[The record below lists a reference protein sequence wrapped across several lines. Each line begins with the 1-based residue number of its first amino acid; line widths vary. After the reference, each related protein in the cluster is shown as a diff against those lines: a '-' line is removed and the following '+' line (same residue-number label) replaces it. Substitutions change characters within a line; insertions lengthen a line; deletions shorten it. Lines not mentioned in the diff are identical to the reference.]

1 MNSHVL
7 YLAHGSYRVRAA
19 REHVK
24 RLAGSG
30 SRVLLVV
37 PAKESWAEAVA
48 ELEAFDNVEVVQLT
62 PDSKG
67 SVLKAAKKFVL
78 ARTGPV
84 SSVDTVVAGDAQSL
98 PTAWMLTKQRPDV
111 TLRLEPYA
119 PDGRVAEAS
128 DIAVV
133 TPWYPS
139 PNNPYAGAFVKMA
152 TRSVADEFDRVS
164 IIHTEDWS
172 GHADAALNDAIK
184 ITTDRLQDNRGLIPV
199 LDTPEGTLLRVPV
212 PLVHRKNYS
221 PWATAQETALRKAL
235 PGGRI
240 KAPVIHAHAGIY
252 GGVLAMRLAQPDA
265 RIVVTE
271 HATFLNRIFSQ
282 PAARALYHDV
292 LVRADAFLCVS
303 TYLRDQIAAEFPDV
317 ADKLRVVP
325 NVVDFD
331 SFASGCDYSQDLRK
345 WLYVGRLVKHKGV
358 GELLEAFALVAEK
371 DPLVTLTMVGSGALE
386 EELLTRAEVLGIADR
401 FTVSPP
407 VTPDEVNGLMHQH
420 DLLVHAS
427 KIETFGMTIVEAVA
441 AGLPVLVT
449 RSFGPEETLS
459 GIETVAGSL
468 MEISDDPQVIADA
481 YWDLRARAADLDL
494 PAAREVLEQ
503 RYGAPAVAQQLMD
516 VYLDRPSAP
525 VAVDTP
531 ASPGGDAALPADTQG
546 APALAAGAG
555 APVSETDAE
564 PSAEGAAQVGRAVLL
579 ALAPPKPRRVADFAN
594 HLLESG
600 VHVTVVT
607 ANNAAWRRT
616 GLDARVTLVSI
627 EQGEKRLL
635 IPRGERFVVYKAPRA
650 ILNRARRMAR
660 KRRTAIASELMVAAT
675 QRVHTKAANAFH
687 KNVFNRGY
695 REVRPQL
702 LSRIAR
708 RKALPELRLDL
719 TDHVF
724 VCDINSTVTG
734 WKWAKAYPNLTVTTN
749 LDRSTYSAQ
758 KA

>member
-24 RLAGSG
+24 SLAGSG
-30 SRVLLVV
+30 DRVLLVV
-37 PAKESWAEAVA
+37 PATESWAEAVA
-48 ELEAFDNVEVVQLT
+48 ELETLDNVEIVQLT
-62 PDSKG
+62 PDKKG
-67 SVLKAAKKFVL
+67 SLLKAAKKFVL
-78 ARTGPV
+78 ARKGPAA
-84 SSVDTVVAGDAQSL
+84 SVDTVVAGDAQAL

-119 PDGRVAEAS
+119 SDGRVAEAA
-128 DIAVV
+128 DIAVIS
-133 TPWYPS
+133 PWYPS
-139 PNNPYAGAFVKMA
+139 PNNPYAGAFVKAA
-152 TRSVADEFDRVS
+152 TRSVTDKFDRLS
-164 IIHTEDWS
+164 IMHTEDWS
-172 GHADAALNDAIK
+172 GPADAALNDAIK
-184 ITTDRLQDNRGLIPV
+184 ITTDRLQDNRELIPV

-221 PWATAQETALRKAL
+221 PWVTAQETALRKAL

-271 HATFLNRIFSQ
+271 HATFLNKVFSQ

-325 NVVDFD
+325 NVIDFD
-331 SFASGCDYSQDLRK
+331 SFSTGCDYSPELRK

-358 GELLEAFALVAEK
+358 GELLEAFALVAGK
-371 DPLVTLTMVGSGALE
+371 DPQVTLTMVGSGAME
-386 EELLTRAEVLGIADR
+386 EELLMRATDLGLAGR
-401 FTVSPP
+401 FTVLPP
-407 VTPDEVNGLMHQH
+407 VTPDEVNGLMHRH

-459 GIETVAGSL
+459 GIETLAGSM
-468 MEISDDPQVIADA
+468 MEVSDDPQVITDA
-481 YWDLRARAADLDL
+481 YWELRARAAELDL
-494 PAAREVLEQ
+494 PAARRVLEQ

-525 VAVDTP
+525 TAVKAPGAPEVDVAAAEEPQAPGLSAPLGSDNAET
-531 ASPGGDAALPADTQG
+531 SPDPLTQG
-546 APALAAGAG
+546 T
-555 APVSETDAE
+555 E
-564 PSAEGAAQVGRAVLL
+564 QVGRAVLL

-594 HLLESG
+594 HLLERG

-607 ANNAAWRRT
+607 ANNSAWRRT
-616 GLDARVTLVSI
+616 GLDPRVAMVSI

-650 ILNRARRMAR
+650 LLGRARRTAR
-660 KRRTAIASELMVAAT
+660 KRRTAITSELAVAAT

-702 LSRIAR
+702 LARIAR

-734 WKWAKAYPNLTVTTN
+734 WKWAKSYPNLTVTTN
-749 LDRSTYSAQ
+749 LDRTIYATP

>member
-1 MNSHVL
+1 
-7 YLAHGSYRVRAA
+7 
-19 REHVK
+19 
-24 RLAGSG
+24 
-30 SRVLLVV
+30 
-37 PAKESWAEAVA
+37 
-48 ELEAFDNVEVVQLT
+48 
-62 PDSKG
+62 
-67 SVLKAAKKFVL
+67 
-78 ARTGPV
+78 
-84 SSVDTVVAGDAQSL
+84 
-98 PTAWMLTKQRPDV
+98 
-111 TLRLEPYA
+111 
-119 PDGRVAEAS
+119 
-128 DIAVV
+128 
-133 TPWYPS
+133 
-139 PNNPYAGAFVKMA
+139 
-152 TRSVADEFDRVS
+152 
-164 IIHTEDWS
+164 
-172 GHADAALNDAIK
+172 
-184 ITTDRLQDNRGLIPV
+184 
-199 LDTPEGTLLRVPV
+199 
-212 PLVHRKNYS
+212 
-221 PWATAQETALRKAL
+221 
-235 PGGRI
+235 
-240 KAPVIHAHAGIY
+240 
-252 GGVLAMRLAQPDA
+252 
-265 RIVVTE
+265 VTE

-331 SFASGCDYSQDLRK
+331 SFATGCDYSQDLRK

-386 EELLTRAEVLGIADR
+386 EELLTRAEVLGLADR

-407 VTPDEVNGLMHQH
+407 VTPDEVNGLMHRH

-525 VAVDTP
+525 AAVDAP

-546 APALAAGAG
+546 GPALAAGLG
-555 APVSETDAE
+555 AQVPETVAE

-594 HLLESG
+594 HLLECG

>member
-24 RLAGSG
+24 SLAGSG
-30 SRVLLVV
+30 DRVLLVV
-37 PAKESWAEAVA
+37 PATESWAEAVA
-48 ELEAFDNVEVVQLT
+48 ELETLDNVEIVQLT
-62 PDSKG
+62 PDKRG
-67 SVLKAAKKFVL
+67 SLLKAAKKFVL
-78 ARTGPV
+78 ARTGPAA
-84 SSVDTVVAGDAQSL
+84 SVDTVVAGDAQAL
-98 PTAWMLTKQRPDV
+98 PTAWMLTKRRPDV

-119 PDGRVAEAS
+119 SDGRVAEAA
-128 DIAVV
+128 DIAVI

-139 PNNPYAGAFVKMA
+139 SNNPYAGAFVKAA
-152 TRSVADEFDRVS
+152 TRSVADKFDRVS

-172 GHADAALNDAIK
+172 GPADAALNDAIK
-184 ITTDRLQDNRGLIPV
+184 ITTDRLQDNRDLIPV

-221 PWATAQETALRKAL
+221 PWVTAQETALRKAL

-271 HATFLNRIFSQ
+271 HATFLNKVFSQ

-325 NVVDFD
+325 NVIDFD
-331 SFASGCDYSQDLRK
+331 SFSTGCDYSSELRK

-371 DPLVTLTMVGSGALE
+371 DPQVTLTMVGSGAME
-386 EELLTRAEVLGIADR
+386 EALLIRAADLGLADR
-401 FTVSPP
+401 FTVLPP
-407 VTPDEVNGLMHQH
+407 VTPDEVNGLMHRH

-459 GIETVAGSL
+459 GIETLAGSM
-468 MEISDDPQVIADA
+468 MEVSDDPQVIANA
-481 YWDLRARAADLDL
+481 YWELRARAAELDL
-494 PAAREVLEQ
+494 PAARRVLEQ

-525 VAVDTP
+525 SAVKAPGSPEADVAAAEEP
-531 ASPGGDAALPADTQG
+531 QAPGLSAPLGSAEPETSAGPLAQG
-546 APALAAGAG
+546 A
-555 APVSETDAE
+555 ER
-564 PSAEGAAQVGRAVLL
+564 VGRAVLL
-579 ALAPPKPRRVADFAN
+579 ALAPPKPRRIADFAN
-594 HLLESG
+594 HLLERG

-607 ANNAAWRRT
+607 ANSSAWQRT
-616 GLDARVTLVSI
+616 GLDPRVAMVSI

-650 ILNRARRMAR
+650 LLGRARRTAR
-660 KRRTAIASELMVAAT
+660 KRRTAITSELAVAAT
-675 QRVHTKAANAFH
+675 QRMHSRAANAFH

-702 LSRIAR
+702 LARIAR

-734 WKWAKAYPNLTVTTN
+734 WKWAKSYPNLTVTTN
-749 LDRSTYSAQ
+749 LDRTIYATP

>member
-24 RLAGSG
+24 RLSDSG
-30 SRVLLVV
+30 VRVLLVV
-37 PAKESWAEAVA
+37 PATENWTEAVT
-48 ELEAFDNVEVVQLT
+48 ELEALDNVEVVQLA
-62 PDSKG
+62 PDKKG

-78 ARTGPV
+78 AKTGPA
-84 SSVDTVVAGDAQSL
+84 SSVDTVVAGDAQAL
-98 PTAWMLTKQRPDV
+98 PTAWTLTKQRPDV

-119 PDGRVAEAS
+119 PDGRVAEAA
-128 DIAVV
+128 DLAVI

-152 TRSVADEFDRVS
+152 TRSVADKFDRLS

-172 GHADAALNDAIK
+172 GPADAALNDAIK
-184 ITTDRLQDNRGLIPV
+184 ITTDRLQDNRDLVPV
-199 LDTPEGTLLRVPV
+199 LDTPEGSLLRVPV

-221 PWATAQETALRKAL
+221 PWVTAQETALRKAL

-271 HATFLNRIFSQ
+271 HATFLNKIFSQ

-317 ADKLRVVP
+317 AEKLRVVP

-331 SFASGCDYSQDLRK
+331 SFLTGCDYSQELRK

-358 GELLEAFALVAEK
+358 SELLEAFALVAEK
-371 DPLVTLTMVGSGALE
+371 DPLVTLSMVGSGALE
-386 EELLTRAEVLGIADR
+386 EDLLARAEALGLGDR
-401 FTVSPP
+401 FSILPP
-407 VTPDEVNGLMHQH
+407 VTPDEVNGLMHRH

-449 RSFGPEETLS
+449 RSFGPEETLA
-459 GIETVAGSL
+459 GIETTAGS
-468 MEISDDPQVIADA
+468 MMDISDDPQVIADA
-481 YWDLRARAADLDL
+481 YWDLRARASELDL

-516 VYLDRPSAP
+516 VYLNRPSDPAAVGTP
-525 VAVDTP
+525 VSAD
-531 ASPGGDAALPADTQG
+531 ADAAPSANVRSG
-546 APALAAGAG
+546 PAPAAGLG
-555 APVSETDAE
+555 TETSETAAE
-564 PSAEGAAQVGRAVLL
+564 PSAEGAEQVGRAVLL

-594 HLLESG
+594 HLLERG

-607 ANNAAWRRT
+607 ANNSAWRRT
-616 GLDARVTLVSI
+616 GLDPRVTLVSI

-635 IPRGERFVVYKAPRA
+635 IPRGERFVIYKAPRA

-660 KRRTAIASELMVAAT
+660 KRRTAITSELVVAAT
-675 QRVHTKAANAFH
+675 QRVHSKAANAFH

-734 WKWAKAYPNLTVTTN
+734 WKWAKSFPNLTVTTN
-749 LDRSTYSAQ
+749 LDRTTYSAK

>member
-24 RLAGSG
+24 SLAGSG
-30 SRVLLVV
+30 DRVLLVV
-37 PAKESWAEAVA
+37 PATESWAEAVA
-48 ELEAFDNVEVVQLT
+48 ELKTLDNVEIVQLT
-62 PDSKG
+62 PDKKG
-67 SVLKAAKKFVL
+67 SLLKAAKKFVL
-78 ARTGPV
+78 ARTGPAA
-84 SSVDTVVAGDAQSL
+84 SVDTVVAGDAQAL
-98 PTAWMLTKQRPDV
+98 PTAWMLTKRRPDV

-119 PDGRVAEAS
+119 SDGRVAEAA
-128 DIAVV
+128 DIAVI

-152 TRSVADEFDRVS
+152 TRSVADKFDRLS

-172 GHADAALNDAIK
+172 GPADAALNDAIK
-184 ITTDRLQDNRGLIPV
+184 ITTDRLQDNRELVPV

-221 PWATAQETALRKAL
+221 PWVTAQETALRKAL

-252 GGVLAMRLAQPDA
+252 GGVLAMRLAEPGA

-271 HATFLNRIFSQ
+271 HATFLNKVFSQ

-317 ADKLRVVP
+317 AAKLRVVP
-325 NVVDFD
+325 NVIDFD
-331 SFASGCDYSQDLRK
+331 SFSTGCDYSPELRK

-371 DPLVTLTMVGSGALE
+371 DPQVTLTMVGSGALE
-386 EELLTRAEVLGIADR
+386 EELLTRAEALGLADR
-401 FTVSPP
+401 FTVLPP
-407 VTPDEVNGLMHQH
+407 VTPDEVNGLMHRH

-468 MEISDDPQVIADA
+468 MDISDDPQVIADA
-481 YWDLRARAADLDL
+481 YWDLRARAAELDL

-516 VYLDRPSAP
+516 VYLDRQSAPATVEAPASLAGDAATPTAVPAPAPSAP
-525 VAVDTP
+525 LGPKEAETSAVPVAN
-531 ASPGGDAALPADTQG
+531 GGEKA
-546 APALAAGAG
+546 
-555 APVSETDAE
+555 
-564 PSAEGAAQVGRAVLL
+564 GRAVLL

-594 HLLESG
+594 HLLERG

-607 ANNAAWRRT
+607 ANNSAWRRT
-616 GLDARVTLVSI
+616 GLDPRVAMVSI

-650 ILNRARRMAR
+650 LLNRARRTAR
-660 KRRTAIASELMVAAT
+660 KRRTTISSELMVAAT
-675 QRVHTKAANAFH
+675 QRVHTRAANAFH

-734 WKWAKAYPNLTVTTN
+734 WKWAKSYPNLTVTTN
-749 LDRSTYSAQ
+749 LDRTVYATP
-758 KA
+758 KG

>member
-24 RLAGSG
+24 SLAGSG
-30 SRVLLVV
+30 NRVLLVV
-37 PAKESWAEAVA
+37 PATEKWGEAVA
-48 ELEAFDNVEVVQLT
+48 ELETFDNVEIIQLT
-62 PDSKG
+62 PDKKG
-67 SVLKAAKKFVL
+67 SVLKAAKKVVL
-78 ARTGPV
+78 ARSGPAA
-84 SSVDTVVAGDAQSL
+84 SVDTVVAGDAQAL

-111 TLRLEPYA
+111 ALRLEPYA
-119 PDGRVAEAS
+119 SDGRVAEAA
-128 DIAVV
+128 DLAVI

-152 TRSVADEFDRVS
+152 TRSVADEFDRLS

-184 ITTDRLQDNRGLIPV
+184 ITTDRLQDKRELIPV

-221 PWATAQETALRKAL
+221 PWVTAQETALRKAL

-271 HATFLNRIFSQ
+271 HATFLNKIFSQ
-282 PAARALYHDV
+282 PAARALYRDV

-303 TYLRDQIAAEFPDV
+303 AYLRDQIAAEFPDL
-317 ADKLRVVP
+317 AEKLRVVP
-325 NVVDFD
+325 NVIDFD
-331 SFASGCDYSQDLRK
+331 SFSTGCDYSPELRT

-371 DPLVTLTMVGSGALE
+371 DPMVTLTMVGSGALE
-386 EELLTRAEVLGIADR
+386 EELLTRAEVLGLADR
-401 FTVSPP
+401 FTVLPP
-407 VTPDEVNGLMHQH
+407 VPPDEVNGLMHRH

-459 GIETVAGSL
+459 GIETAAGSL

-481 YWDLRARAADLDL
+481 YWELRARAAELDL

-503 RYGAPAVAQQLMD
+503 RYGARTVAQQLMD

-525 VAVDTP
+525 AAAEAP
-531 ASPGGDAALPADTQG
+531 ASPREDAAAPADLPV
-546 APALAAGAG
+546 PA
-555 APVSETDAE
+555 
-564 PSAEGAAQVGRAVLL
+564 PSAPPTQKAETSAQPLGEEAEQVGRAVLL

-594 HLLESG
+594 HLLERG

-607 ANNAAWRRT
+607 ANNSAWRRV
-616 GLDARVTLVSI
+616 GLDPRVAMISI

-635 IPRGERFVVYKAPRA
+635 IPRGERFLVYKAPRA
-650 ILNRARRMAR
+650 LLSRARRTAR
-660 KRRTAIASELMVAAT
+660 KQRTAIASELMVAAT

-702 LSRIAR
+702 LARIAR

-734 WKWAKAYPNLTVTTN
+734 WKWAKSYPNLTVTTN
-749 LDRSTYSAQ
+749 LDRTVYATQ

>member
-24 RLAGSG
+24 SLAGSG
-30 SRVLLVV
+30 NRVLLVV
-37 PAKESWAEAVA
+37 PATEKWGEAVA
-48 ELEAFDNVEVVQLT
+48 ELETFDNVEIIQLT
-62 PDSKG
+62 PDKKG
-67 SVLKAAKKFVL
+67 SVLKAAKKVVL
-78 ARTGPV
+78 ARSGPAA
-84 SSVDTVVAGDAQSL
+84 SVDTVVAGDAQAL

-111 TLRLEPYA
+111 ALRLEPYA
-119 PDGRVAEAS
+119 SDGRVAEAA
-128 DIAVV
+128 DLAVI

-152 TRSVADEFDRVS
+152 TRSVADEFDRLS

-184 ITTDRLQDNRGLIPV
+184 ITTDRLQDKRELIPV

-221 PWATAQETALRKAL
+221 PWVTAQETALRKAL

-271 HATFLNRIFSQ
+271 HATFLNKIFSQ
-282 PAARALYHDV
+282 PAARALYRDV

-303 TYLRDQIAAEFPDV
+303 AYLRDQIAAEFPDL
-317 ADKLRVVP
+317 AEKLRVVP
-325 NVVDFD
+325 NVIDFD
-331 SFASGCDYSQDLRK
+331 SFATGCDYSPELRT

-386 EELLTRAEVLGIADR
+386 EELLTRAEVLGLTDR
-401 FTVSPP
+401 FTVLPP
-407 VTPDEVNGLMHQH
+407 VPPDEVNGLMHRH

-459 GIETVAGSL
+459 GIETAAGSL

-481 YWDLRARAADLDL
+481 YWELRARAAELDL

-503 RYGAPAVAQQLMD
+503 RYGARTVAQQLMD

-525 VAVDTP
+525 AAAEAP
-531 ASPGGDAALPADTQG
+531 ASPREDAAAPADLPV
-546 APALAAGAG
+546 PA
-555 APVSETDAE
+555 
-564 PSAEGAAQVGRAVLL
+564 PSAPLTQKAETSAQPLGEEAEQVGRAVLL

-594 HLLESG
+594 HLLERG

-607 ANNAAWRRT
+607 ANNSAWRRV
-616 GLDARVTLVSI
+616 GLDPRVAMISI

-635 IPRGERFVVYKAPRA
+635 IPRGERFLVYKAPRA
-650 ILNRARRMAR
+650 LLSRARRTAR
-660 KRRTAIASELMVAAT
+660 KQRTAIASELMVAAT

-702 LSRIAR
+702 LARIAR

-734 WKWAKAYPNLTVTTN
+734 WKWAKSYPNLTVTTN
-749 LDRSTYSAQ
+749 LDRTVYATQ

>member
-24 RLAGSG
+24 SLAGSG
-30 SRVLLVV
+30 DRVLLVV
-37 PAKESWAEAVA
+37 PATESWAEAVA
-48 ELEAFDNVEVVQLT
+48 ELKTLDNVEIVQLT
-62 PDSKG
+62 PDKKG
-67 SVLKAAKKFVL
+67 SLLKAAKKFVL
-78 ARTGPV
+78 ARTGPAA
-84 SSVDTVVAGDAQSL
+84 SVDTVVAGDAQAL
-98 PTAWMLTKQRPDV
+98 PTAWLLAKQRPDV

-119 PDGRVAEAS
+119 SDGRVAEAA
-128 DIAVV
+128 DIAVI

-152 TRSVADEFDRVS
+152 TRSVADKFDQLS

-172 GHADAALNDAIK
+172 GPADAALNDAIK
-184 ITTDRLQDNRGLIPV
+184 ITTDRLQDNRELVPV

-221 PWATAQETALRKAL
+221 PWVTAQETALRKAL

-252 GGVLAMRLAQPDA
+252 GGVLAMRLAEPGA

-271 HATFLNRIFSQ
+271 HATFLNKVFSQ

-317 ADKLRVVP
+317 AAKLRVVP
-325 NVVDFD
+325 NVIDFD
-331 SFASGCDYSQDLRK
+331 SFSTGCDYSPELRK

-371 DPLVTLTMVGSGALE
+371 DPQVTLTMVGSGALE
-386 EELLTRAEVLGIADR
+386 EELLTRAEALGLADR
-401 FTVSPP
+401 FTVLPP
-407 VTPDEVNGLMHQH
+407 VTPDEVNGLMHRH

-468 MEISDDPQVIADA
+468 MDISDDPQVIADA
-481 YWDLRARAADLDL
+481 YWDLRARAAELDL

-516 VYLDRPSAP
+516 VYLDRQSAPATVEAPASLAGDAATPTAVPAPAPSAP
-525 VAVDTP
+525 LGPKEAETSAVPVAN
-531 ASPGGDAALPADTQG
+531 GGEKA
-546 APALAAGAG
+546 
-555 APVSETDAE
+555 
-564 PSAEGAAQVGRAVLL
+564 GRAVLL

-594 HLLESG
+594 HLLERG

-607 ANNAAWRRT
+607 ANNSAWRRT
-616 GLDARVTLVSI
+616 GLDPRVAMVSI

-635 IPRGERFVVYKAPRA
+635 IPRGERFVIYKAPRA
-650 ILNRARRMAR
+650 LLNRARRTAR
-660 KRRTAIASELMVAAT
+660 KRRTTISSELMVAAT
-675 QRVHTKAANAFH
+675 QRVHTRAANAFH

-734 WKWAKAYPNLTVTTN
+734 WKWAKSYPNLTVTTN
-749 LDRSTYSAQ
+749 LDRTVYATP
-758 KA
+758 KG